1 MSRRVDRESLAAGLA
16 VIGAGTLLLLDQSGS
31 IELSAALIG
40 AINAAM
46 IGIILLVGGLSAG
59 PNREPTTE
67 REEEIER

>member
-1 MSRRVDRESLAAGLA
+1 MRRPVDRESLAAGLA

-46 IGIILLVGGLSAG
+46 IGIILLVGGLSASPG
-59 PNREPTTE
+59 RETSADS
-67 REEEIER
+67 EEDVEP